1 MPHQVNTRS
10 LQRTN
15 SVGKIQTHDFHGLG
29 QYRPFRDSASLRLLF
44 VAGAFRD
51 LYHLPVTM
59 PRFETLTSNE
69 APTHGMD
76 YCHTQALPTATQIN
90 SWLTMNNLEPATLF
104 KLY

>member
-1 MPHQVNTRS
+1 MPHQENTRS
-10 LQRTN
+10 LQMTN
-15 SVGKIQTHDFHGLG
+15 KVLARFKPTTFIVLG
-29 QYRPFRDSASLRLLF
+29 IAFLSGILHHSGCF
-44 VAGAFRD
+44 IVAGAFRD
-51 LYHLPVTM
+51 LKPLTM

-76 YCHTQALPTATQIN
+76 YCHTQALPTATHIN